1 MKGLGHAHAGANPEV
16 QLSLVQDSRT
26 DPEYFA
32 LNLTVR
38 TFRKHCVPD
47 SAFPVLDMLSAT
59 SPLHLAPGPAGV
71 LLTRLQTIG
80 WQWDGGGWLLD
91 QEMLPIHL
99 LNAPVQELG
108 SRMQRA
114 WQKEVGCRLAKR
126 KTFKGMSKCCIRTSR
141 QGWDRLTPLQKSL
154 MRVVYNGSFYTQ
166 DKHAKTGFA
175 ETPACR
181 WCGEEDSVLHRVW
194 QCPATEHLRAEIPLE
209 LRKEIEKEPECTQ
222 HHAWFCEPE
231 QAALFRKAL
240 QGIRPY
246 QTVQWVSPDLPET
259 LHLFTDGS
267 CLAPSDSRTRIASWA
282 LVLALPAQDNFWPLA
297 YGLVPGQHQ
306 TGGRGELIAAI
317 QAFRFAEEHQK
328 SFCLWT
334 DYDRVVRLL
343 ETWEWQD
350 EVPTAWKHDHDLQ
363 QELYVR
369 YKRARR
375 QGRFL
380 KVVHVTSHLNPC
392 NLTTFVEQWAQQGN
406 AAADL
411 WATQACKEMPE
422 ELRLTRN
429 AARDAFERLDW
440 MQEHF
445 RSLHLKIATFAIG
458 TQGKQDNGAPRD
470 LKRQPAEEAL
480 RIPFAFPKLRE
491 ARESDLQQLEPVE
504 DQHMLR
510 WLNSLTCENSQG
522 YWLTWHQLLVDYQLQ
537 TGSVGPWQDPRTKR
551 WKPGEMWGMSL
562 QDYSLQLHARALGRY
577 VSWHAKAIN
586 DEWKTTFRQ
595 PDSAIYAQWATCLK
609 VPMGLERWRKVETF
623 LMQHAQRS
631 RTLSQT
637 FRETPSAAGWSS
649 PEQSQALGAHEDR
662 RMRRPKTAH
671 RRDG

>member
-1 MKGLGHAHAGANPEV
+1 MKGIAAKLDLALDDKKTFFWSTCALTRKELREAGHQVALQIRDIGGHMQYCRRKTNSTLTQRLTALGPLWSQLARSPAPVSQKEAALVTVAWPRAFQGIATVHLGATWYRQLRSGAMKGLGHAHAGANPEV

-47 SAFPVLDMLSAT
+47 SAFPILDMLSAQP
-59 SPLHLAPGPAGV
+59 PLHLAPGPAGV

-126 KTFKGMSKCCIRTSR
+126 KTFKGMSKCCVRTSR
-141 QGWDRLTPLQKSL
+141 QGWGRLTPLQKSL
-154 MRVVYNGSFYTQ
+154 MRVVHNGSFYTQ

-194 QCPATEHLRAEIPLE
+194 QCPATEHLHAEIPME
-209 LRKEIEKEPECTQ
+209 LRKEIEKEPECIQ

-246 QTVQWVSPDLPET
+246 QTVQWVSPDLPDT

-267 CLAPSDSRTRIASWA
+267 CQAPGDSRTRIASWA

-317 QAFRFAEEHQK
+317 QAFRCAEEHQK

-350 EVPTAWKHDHDLQ
+350 VVPTAWKHDHDLQ
-363 QELYVR
+363 QELFVR

-375 QGRFL
+375 KGRF
-380 KVVHVTSHLNPC
+380 S
-392 NLTTFVEQWAQQGN
+392 QG
-406 AAADL
+406 
-411 WATQACKEMPE
+411 
-422 ELRLTRN
+422 
-429 AARDAFERLDW
+429 
-440 MQEHF
+440 
-445 RSLHLKIATFAIG
+445 G
-458 TQGKQDNGAPRD
+458 PRD
-470 LKRQPAEEAL
+470 FPSEPLQPHHVRRAVGPTGKCCSGPL
-480 RIPFAFPKLRE
+480 GYTGLQRN
-491 ARESDLQQLEPVE
+491 ARESQVDPKC
-504 DQHMLR
+504 
-510 WLNSLTCENSQG
+510 CERCFRE
-522 YWLTWHQLLVDYQLQ
+522 
-537 TGSVGPWQDPRTKR
+537 VGLD
-551 WKPGEMWGMSL
+551 
-562 QDYSLQLHARALGRY
+562 ARALSGP
-577 VSWHAKAIN
+577 S
-586 DEWKTTFRQ
+586 
-595 PDSAIYAQWATCLK
+595 
-609 VPMGLERWRKVETF
+609 
-623 LMQHAQRS
+623 
-631 RTLSQT
+631 SQNSN
-637 FRETPSAAGWSS
+637 FCNRDAG
-649 PEQSQALGAHEDR
+649 QAG
-662 RMRRPKTAH
+662 
-671 RRDG
+671 